1 MTQGEELKSLIGS
14 EAQRSA
20 LLEQIRTVLPV
31 PLADKVAR
39 ILELTVWLLALLEKK
54 NLSIAKLKQMIFGAQ
69 TESAANLSG
78 KGRKD
83 PKKLKAKGHGRNSHR
98 RYTGARRIR
107 VKHPSLR
114 PGQRCPECAKGKLRE
129 RKEPALAISVTAQ
142 PPVGALIHE
151 LEQLRCDTCG
161 KVFTAPTPPEAGSE
175 KYDPSVGVMV
185 GLLRYGSGMPFYRL
199 ERFQKSLGVPLPAS
213 VQWEQVLRVS
223 ESLKSVFEQLTKEAA
238 QAPVLYSDDTG
249 MRVGALRKEIQ
260 MEAKPK
266 RTGIFTSGIVGK
278 LEDYWVSLFFTGRK
292 HAGENLAQVL
302 KERDGQRTP
311 PLHMCDGLASNDPQ
325 GHTTVE
331 AQCNTHARRNFVE
344 LSTSFPEECRKV
356 LESFSAIY
364 RIEAQAKAAE
374 LTPEQR
380 LREHQTHS
388 EPVMEEL
395 RTWFTDQIDTK
406 KVEPNSGLGNAIEY
420 MRKRWTQLTQF
431 LRIPGAP
438 LDNNEAERVLKRCIL
453 HRKNSLHYRT
463 TRGAKVGDMFMS
475 LVETCRANEV
485 NPFDY
490 MLAVVRNA
498 DRVNAEPERWM
509 PWNFQTA
516 LAEQTTRAG

>member
-129 RKEPALAISVTAQ
+129 RKELALAISVRAQ

-151 LEQLRCDTCG
+151 LEQL
-161 KVFTAPTPPEAGSE
+161 
-175 KYDPSVGVMV
+175 
-185 GLLRYGSGMPFYRL
+185 
-199 ERFQKSLGVPLPAS
+199 
-213 VQWEQVLRVS
+213 
-223 ESLKSVFEQLTKEAA
+223 TKEAA
-238 QAPVLYSDDTG
+238 QAPVLFSDDTG

-260 MEAKPK
+260 TETKPK
-266 RTGIFTSGIVGK
+266 RTGIFTSGIVAK

-302 KERDGQRTP
+302 
-311 PLHMCDGLASNDPQ
+311 
-325 GHTTVE
+325 
-331 AQCNTHARRNFVE
+331 
-344 LSTSFPEECRKV
+344 
-356 LESFSAIY
+356 
-364 RIEAQAKAAE
+364 
-374 LTPEQR
+374 
-380 LREHQTHS
+380 
-388 EPVMEEL
+388 EEL
-395 RTWFTDQIDTK
+395 RTWFTDQIDSK
-406 KVEPNSGLGNAIEY
+406 KVEPNSGLGKAIEY

-438 LDNNEAERVLKRCIL
+438 LDNNEAERV
-453 HRKNSLHYRT
+453 S
-463 TRGAKVGDMFMS
+463 
-475 LVETCRANEV
+475 
-485 NPFDY
+485 
-490 MLAVVRNA
+490 A
-498 DRVNAEPERWM
+498 DPERWM
-509 PWNFQTA
+509 PWNFQAT